1 LWVPILNLKGHEYFF
16 AFAEVEYSEK
26 SARMEATL
34 TLTAHDLEAYLQK
47 TNRIINSLEDAF
59 ADSKEFSSIEKAI
72 NAHFYFYEEDSNK
85 HSKWVSYF
93 KIDGHQILLNGN
105 IEIYLSSEVLKPL
118 SNLNVQFNLLMD
130 HFSDQQNKITFI
142 HKRKKSTFNF
152 NVTNKYQII
161 DLN

>member
-47 TNRIINSLEDAF
+47 KNIIVNSLEDAF
-59 ADSKEFSSIEKAI
+59 ADGSEASSIEKDI
-72 NAHFYFYEEDSNK
+72 NAHFFFYEEDSDK
-85 HSKWVSYF
+85 HSKWVSSF

-105 IEIYLSSEVLKPL
+105 IEIYLSCEAVKPL

-130 HFSDQQNKITFI
+130 YFSDQQNKITFI
-142 HKRKKSTFNF
+142 YRRKKSTLNF
-152 NVTNKYQII
+152 NVTNQNQII